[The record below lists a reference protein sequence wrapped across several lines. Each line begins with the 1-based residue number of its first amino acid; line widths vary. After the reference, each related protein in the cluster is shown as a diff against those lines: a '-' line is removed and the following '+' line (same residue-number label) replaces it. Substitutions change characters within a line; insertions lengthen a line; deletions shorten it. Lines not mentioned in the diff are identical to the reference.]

1 MSIPVTCSCG
11 KKLSAR
17 DDQVG
22 KRAKCPQ
29 CGQTFVIA
37 PNRAPGEEP
46 AVPSGATPGPAYDGK
61 PVAFWLDL
69 LASSDAPER
78 RKAADILA
86 GVGPEAAGEL
96 DAFVRSCE
104 SEHLLARHWA
114 TVCLGAIGPAAKE
127 ALPALIA
134 RLGDDQPLVREKA
147 AKAIEQVMP
156 EARPLVPHLL
166 RGLNEKDD
174 DRRAAAVELFRRNLR
189 TAGISRFRFWA
200 CTCGRVYIK
209 VDLEQRLRQMADS
222 PDAVS
227 WEGKRS
233 CGQCGAQFDDRDIYA
248 GKYDVPETHWAK
260 LMSKFG
266 KQLSVPD
273 DFLDETKQDAGYRI
287 SDESHGNEPFSTMP
301 SLEPFSMSLAAPAS
315 MESDQGYAIAEAA
328 PPIYGA
334 LGPRRQTDAEQ
345 KRVPGAVVRQSGKY
359 KCTSCGK
366 KRLSTA
372 SNTSAGPAPGRASV
386 VMQFKA
392 GKTFTE
398 CPQCGE
404 LTEWELLPPFSA
416 GG

>member
-1 MSIPVTCSCG
+1 M
-11 KKLSAR
+11 
-17 DDQVG
+17 
-22 KRAKCPQ
+22 
-29 CGQTFVIA
+29 
-37 PNRAPGEEP
+37 
-46 AVPSGATPGPAYDGK
+46 PSGAAQAPAYDGK
-61 PVAFWLDL
+61 PLAFWLDL
-69 LASSDAPER
+69 LASSDASER

-86 GVGPEAAGEL
+86 GVGPEAASEL
-96 DAFVRSCE
+96 GTFVRYGE
-104 SEHLLARHWA
+104 SEHVLARHWA

-127 ALPALIA
+127 ALPALYA

-147 AKAIEQVMP
+147 AKVIEQVMP
-156 EARPLVPHLL
+156 EARPFVPHLL

-200 CTCGRVYIK
+200 CPCGRVYIK

-233 CGQCGAQFDDRDIYA
+233 CRQCGAQFDDRDIYA
-248 GKYDVPETHWAK
+248 GKYDVPETHWSR

-273 DFLDETKQDAGYRI
+273 DFLDDTKQDAGYRI
-287 SDESHGNEPFSTMP
+287 SDESHGNDPILTMP
-301 SLEPFSMSLAAPAS
+301 SLEPFSMALAAPAS
-315 MESDQGYAIAEAA
+315 MEGDQGYAIAEAA
-328 PPIYGA
+328 PPPIYGA

-345 KRVPGAVVRQSGKY
+345 ERVPGAVVGQSGKY

-372 SNTSAGPAPGRASV
+372 LSTSVGPAPGRASV

-404 LTEWELLPPFSA
+404 LTEWELLPPSAA